1 MNEVYEYSTAN
12 PNIMNDNRVFSKI
25 PLMLVTLGMDP
36 ADIIG
41 HFPILFNASVKVHYI
56 DN

>member
-25 PLMLVTLGMDP
+25 PLILVTLGMDP
-36 ADIIG
+36 ADVIG
-41 HFPILFNASVKVHYI
+41 NFPILFNGSVKVHYV